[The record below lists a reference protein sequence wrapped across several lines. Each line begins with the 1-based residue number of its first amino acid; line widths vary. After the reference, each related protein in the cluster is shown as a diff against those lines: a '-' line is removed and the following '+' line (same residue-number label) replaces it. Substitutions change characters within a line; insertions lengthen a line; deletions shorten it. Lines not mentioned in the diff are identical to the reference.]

1 MKYICKKC
9 GFIYDEIATKV
20 KFATL
25 PDNYVCKECG
35 AAKKEFKKDTSN
47 AIWVEKSNP
56 SLCFLEDKCTNC
68 GLCKKTC
75 ENVVGIKV
83 YPKNIFIMEEND
95 QFDVIDRT
103 KDMYH
108 TFDFEF

>member
-35 AAKKEFKKDTSN
+35 AAKKEFK
-47 AIWVEKSNP
+47 
-56 SLCFLEDKCTNC
+56 
-68 GLCKKTC
+68 
-75 ENVVGIKV
+75 
-83 YPKNIFIMEEND
+83 
-95 QFDVIDRT
+95 
-103 KDMYH
+103 
-108 TFDFEF
+108 